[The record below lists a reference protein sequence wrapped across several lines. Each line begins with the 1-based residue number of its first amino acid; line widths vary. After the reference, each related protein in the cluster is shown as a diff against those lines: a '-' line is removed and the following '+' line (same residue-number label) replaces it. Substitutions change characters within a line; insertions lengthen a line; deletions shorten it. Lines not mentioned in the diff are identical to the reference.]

1 MRRIKVMELKDI
13 RQLNAKIL
21 GLDRDISK
29 SAKVTFIAS
38 LIIGYKLNNEFLK
51 LVDFDS
57 TKPIDE
63 LVDAVV
69 KEVEKS
75 KMQQKT
81 KAVIITS
88 INSIAGVN
96 TILDHDKA
104 AFKDLVEDFV
114 IHYLPEI
121 RPEDTFLET
130 LYMLTDKKS
139 KVNDT
144 GVILT
149 PKFAASLMID
159 LLELDY
165 KRDVVFD
172 GCCGTGIFSILSY
185 IKMRDE
191 LDADYQ
197 NGKLTEAE
205 YGKYLTRLSNAIIA
219 NDISPKM
226 VTLCFANYLISGL
239 NPELLYCENV
249 HDLDFCDEEI
259 KPTKAI
265 LNPPYE
271 DKYKPIE
278 IIEKNISLVK
288 NNDFISKVVAILP
301 PQKFGQN
308 RVEFAKMLNSA
319 TLETVIKMQD
329 DLFKDSGIGQAASI
343 FVFNATKY
351 HEKTDLI
358 HYYNFTDTGY
368 VYLKDSGLVDKN
380 HTYESKK
387 ADLLKR
393 ISDKTPNK
401 KSDFVRTW
409 TNFYEVNKDLEI
421 VTTIDPDKVKTSKE
435 EADITLENITIKK
448 MLEEKE
454 ALVKSVNNNFIDEDG
469 SFENYIIDILSE
481 D

>member
-1 MRRIKVMELKDI
+1 MKINEI
-13 RQLNAKIL
+13 RQINSKII

-38 LIIGYKLNNEFLK
+38 LIIGYKLNNKFLTM
-51 LVDFDS
+51 VDFDS
-57 TKPIDE
+57 DKPIDR
-63 LVDAVV
+63 LVDVVV
-69 KEVEKS
+69 KEIKKL
-75 KMQQKT
+75 KMKQKT
-81 KAVIITS
+81 KDVIITS
-88 INSIAGVN
+88 INSVAGVN
-96 TILDHDKA
+96 TILDHDRV

-114 IHYLPEI
+114 INYLPEI

-149 PKFAASLMID
+149 PKFAAGLMID

-165 KRDVVFD
+165 KCDVVFD

-191 LDADYQ
+191 LKADYQ
-197 NGKLTEAE
+197 SGRITEEEYNG
-205 YGKYLTRLSNAIIA
+205 YLARLSNSVIA

-226 VTLCFANYLISGL
+226 ITLCFANYLISGL

-249 HDLDFCDEEI
+249 HDLDFSNEEI
-259 KPTKAI
+259 RPMKAI

-278 IIEKNISLVK
+278 IIEKNILLVK
-288 NNDFISKVVAILP
+288 NEDYISKVVAILP

-308 RVEFAKMLNSA
+308 RVEFAKILNSA
-319 TLETVIKMQD
+319 TLETVVKMQN

-343 FVFNATKY
+343 FVFNANKY

-380 HTYESKK
+380 NTYESKK
-387 ADLLKR
+387 AALLEKIKNR
-393 ISDKTPNK
+393 SV
-401 KSDFVRTW
+401 KSSNDFVRTW

-421 VTTIDPDKVKTSKE
+421 VTTIDPDKVRTSKE

-454 ALVKSVNNNFIDEDG
+454 KLVQSCNNNFIDEDG